1 MYADDTTLSTSINC
15 SENYNNCDLINSELS
30 KINEWLIVNKLSLNT
45 SKTMYMLFHMPQKKI
60 VYPRLIIA
68 NKEIE
73 SVEQFNFLG
82 ITLDHHL
89 NWNAHVDKLVSKISR
104 TAGVLPKLKSFLPGY
119 ILKTLYTSLILCHL
133 NYCILAWG
141 HTYTRIFKL
150 QKRVIRIITF
160 SKFNAHTEPRFKQ
173 MRLLKIQ
180 DILKLQEFKFYFKLI
195 NHQLPSYFNCIPIVL
210 NSAVHHHTT
219 RTASNIFITRVNH
232 EYAKRCIR
240 YRIIHTVNST
250 HISITSKIST
260 HSLSGF
266 SYFIKMYILSNYTNV
281 CQIINCYICSANTIG

>member
-1 MYADDTTLSTSINC
+1 MGPLLFIIYVNDITAASDIFNCTMYADDTTLSTSINC
-15 SENYNNCDLINSELS
+15 SENNNNCDLINSELS

-45 SKTMYMLFHMPQKKI
+45 SKTKYMLFHMPQKKI

-68 NKEIE
+68 NKETE

-89 NWNAHVDKLVSKISR
+89 NWNAHVDKLVSKI
-104 TAGVLPKLKSFLPGY
+104 TNGWCLTKTEKFLPGY
-119 ILKTLYTSLILCHL
+119 ILKTLYTALILCHL
-133 NYCILAWG
+133 NYGILAWG
-141 HTYTRIFKL
+141 HNYTRIFKL
-150 QKRVIRIITF
+150 QKRVIRIIIF
-160 SKFNAHTEPRFKQ
+160 SKFNAHTEPLFKQ

-180 DILKLQEFKFYFKLI
+180 DILKLQELKFYFKLI

-232 EYAKRCIR
+232 EYMPNDAFAIE
-240 YRIIHTVNST
+240 
-250 HISITSKIST
+250 
-260 HSLSGF
+260 
-266 SYFIKMYILSNYTNV
+266 
-281 CQIINCYICSANTIG
+281 